1 MTVAFLGH
9 KMSRTRFREN
19 IAGWL
24 LASPWLIGFV
34 LFTAGP
40 MVVSLVLSLTKWEI
54 ITPPQFVGL
63 DNYVKLAADPLV
75 GQSLKVTTIYAAV
88 SVPLYLVLGLFLAL
102 MLNQRVPGIAFWRTI
117 YYIPSVISGVGVSIL
132 WMWVFNR
139 DFGILNFIL
148 WKLFGIQ
155 GPGWLSTQEW
165 ALPSIIIMS
174 LWSVGGSMVL
184 NLAGLQGIPTELY
197 EAARIDGANS
207 FHQLRYITIPM
218 LSPVLF
224 FTLVMGIIGALQAFT
239 PAYVMTSGG
248 PNNATLFLML
258 YLYSNAFEWL
268 KMGYAS
274 ALAWLLF
281 VYIMLMTLLVI
292 RSSSA
297 WVFYQGEL
305 KGR

>member
-1 MTVAFLGH
+1 MTVSFLGQR
-9 KMSRTRFREN
+9 MSRTRRREN

-24 LASPWLIGFV
+24 LVSPWLIGFV

-40 MVVSLVLSLTKWEI
+40 MVVSLALSLTKWDI
-54 ITPPQFVGL
+54 ITPPQFVRL
-63 DNYVKLAADPLV
+63 DNYAKLAADPLV
-75 GQSLKVTTIYAAV
+75 TTIYAVV

-102 MLNQRVPGIAFWRTI
+102 LLNQKVPGIAFWRTI

-139 DFGILNFIL
+139 DFGILNWIL
-148 WKLFGIQ
+148 WRFFGIQ

-197 EAARIDGANS
+197 EAARIDGAS
-207 FHQLRYITIPM
+207 GRHQLRYITIPM

-224 FTLVMGIIGALQAFT
+224 FNLIMGIIAALQAFT
-239 PAYVMTSGG
+239 PAYVMTNGG

-258 YLYSNAFEWL
+258 YLYSNAFQWL

-274 ALAWLLF
+274 SLAWLLF

-305 KGR
+305 KGK